1 MHASFEARAFREYL
15 RGCCVG
21 RFADDSIVGDCVV
34 CDAHLSAFAGSRK
47 ADNLFDCRRKPV
59 QGASAG
65 LMPPII
71 SMVP

>member
-1 MHASFEARAFREYL
+1 MHASFEACAFREYL

-34 CDAHLSAFAGSRK
+34 CDAHLSVFAGSRK
-47 ADNLFDCRRKPV
+47 ADNLFDCQRKPV

-65 LMPPII
+65 SMQPLI